1 MGVKVEVEV
10 EDGDAGFM
18 DDVDVVQVEEVVNS
32 GQVRRRRRQRGQ
44 KEAIQR
50 VKATTK
56 NDIDE
61 AKSGSKS
68 FQVRTVGEISS
79 TQHSPM
85 LPGLEPLT
93 LTLEFFAETIELLVN
108 FISNGVRH
116 ENGDSP
122 LPNLPQERDRLLL
135 VDRLDHG
142 VDLDV
147 VVENGLADS
156 GEAGLEPNRMVAMR
170 GGGRRKKYQRDLE
183 RG

>member
-1 MGVKVEVEV
+1 
-10 EDGDAGFM
+10 
-18 DDVDVVQVEEVVNS
+18 
-32 GQVRRRRRQRGQ
+32 
-44 KEAIQR
+44 
-50 VKATTK
+50 
-56 NDIDE
+56 
-61 AKSGSKS
+61 
-68 FQVRTVGEISS
+68 
-79 TQHSPM
+79 M

-170 GGGRRKKYQRDLE
+170 GGGRRKNYQRDLE